1 MTTKKNLVKQVLMS
15 TLTAATFGFATA
27 AFTACSDELD
37 IEKAP
42 VAPESAKT
50 RSIDTP
56 ADKYNFNEMDPNE
69 NGNFD
74 RLHWRNQTSIYL
86 RVSSDDYADKSITD
100 TKGRTG
106 YQSVKL
112 PWATS
117 QLSCK
122 TNLPNGF
129 CDDITPAKGW
139 ELVANY
145 CGEHSNPDAHY
156 FVLYNK
162 YMGKLRYFYYIPNY
176 AKLNNAADHNFEIHM
191 QKGMAEHSVFG
202 YAVPTKR
209 TLSDPDKINALQ
221 GSYLT
226 QYVSPWTASVSKL
239 GQLAPTE
246 GWYAFDVDIS
256 VYRGTK
262 ESTTNTMKEDEHV
275 QTTIRGYNSTNVDLY
290 GKLNGDVNSGIKM
303 KQCCVNN
310 QSGVF
315 GTFEDLLG
323 KANEV
328 KGLFDSAK
336 DIYSNITSGNVLGVL
351 QGGIGIA
358 KQGCDFLGIDY
369 GGGQSGFNGYEGDV
383 NLKLTG
389 TLDFKGKLQ
398 SENVIQGLSSITQPM
413 TDYYFSEVYIS
424 SSGLRI
430 VLNIFKHTRTNGHNT
445 ILKGLTEDVKEVFYL
460 SGFLQLF
467 ITEDYY

>member
-145 CGEHSNPDAHY
+145 CGEHRNPDAHY

-162 YMGKLRYFYYIPNY
+162 C
-176 AKLNNAADHNFEIHM
+176 
-191 QKGMAEHSVFG
+191 SV
-202 YAVPTKR
+202 T
-209 TLSDPDKINALQ
+209 
-221 GSYLT
+221 
-226 QYVSPWTASVSKL
+226 
-239 GQLAPTE
+239 
-246 GWYAFDVDIS
+246 
-256 VYRGTK
+256 
-262 ESTTNTMKEDEHV
+262 STTSPTM
-275 QTTIRGYNSTNVDLY
+275 RN
-290 GKLNGDVNSGIKM
+290 
-303 KQCCVNN
+303 
-310 QSGVF
+310 
-315 GTFEDLLG
+315 
-323 KANEV
+323 
-328 KGLFDSAK
+328 
-336 DIYSNITSGNVLGVL
+336 
-351 QGGIGIA
+351 
-358 KQGCDFLGIDY
+358 
-369 GGGQSGFNGYEGDV
+369 
-383 NLKLTG
+383 
-389 TLDFKGKLQ
+389 
-398 SENVIQGLSSITQPM
+398 
-413 TDYYFSEVYIS
+413 
-424 SSGLRI
+424 
-430 VLNIFKHTRTNGHNT
+430 
-445 ILKGLTEDVKEVFYL
+445 
-460 SGFLQLF
+460 
-467 ITEDYY
+467 